1 VQKYIR
7 KDPLSL
13 LPLTLHTQI
22 GCCKR

>member
-7 KDPLSL
+7 KDFPSL